1 MLGEERSG
9 ESRSSRVSSKLLR
22 AGDAVELF
30 NDPKIDVCGDGGVA
44 AGAGGGCVLGLDS
57 PLTTAA

>member
-9 ESRSSRVSSKLLR
+9 DNRSSRVSSKLLR

-30 NDPKIDVCGDGGVA
+30 RDPRRDVWGEGGVA
-44 AGAGGGCVLGLDS
+44 AGAGGGGLGFVS